1 MNANPF
7 LDVLCPLAGLA
18 GIAIFAIKGIG
29 LASRN
34 TMRWVAFFG
43 LLVCGPSLRE
53 SGLSAELGKSAVFI
67 ISLLVALIWYGFM
80 YMLGLHLKAYKTRKT
95 NRK

>member
-53 SGLSAELGKSAVFI
+53 SGLSAELGKGVVFI
-67 ISLLVALIWYGFM
+67 ISLLVAFIWYGIM
-80 YMLGLHLKAYKTRKT
+80 HILVSHLRVFKPRKI